1 MEDFKALVSTLRTLM
16 ITGESFTAPLART
29 KALKAGIEI
38 SDAWAAIKYGVPVVV
53 EGSDTRAGFLYNGLA
68 VIAALSDDG
77 LCVLVSAKR
86 VKNPTD
92 PVVPV

>member
-1 MEDFKALVSTLRTLM
+1 MDDFKALVSTLQTLM
-16 ITGESFTAPLART
+16 VTGESFTAPLART

-38 SDAWAAIKYGVPVVV
+38 SDAWAAIKYGAPIPV

-77 LCVLVSAKR
+77 VCVLVSVKK
-86 VKNPTD
+86 VKNPAD
-92 PVVPV
+92 LA